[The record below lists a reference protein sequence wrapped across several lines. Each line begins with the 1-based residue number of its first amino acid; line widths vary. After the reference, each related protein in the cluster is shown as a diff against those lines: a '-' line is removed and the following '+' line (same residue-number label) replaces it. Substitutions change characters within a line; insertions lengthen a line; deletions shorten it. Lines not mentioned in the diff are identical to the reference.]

1 MDGYVKD
8 ILSIFRA
15 IDRFFGD
22 GPTAAIDGYCG
33 SYGGTMEQRY
43 SMVQD
48 DDGHTYIIN
57 AADRVEFETLLE
69 GDEDGLW
76 TRFHNR
82 FGGNMLNWHP
92 SGYTFTDPRTATG
105 EELYDST

>member
-1 MDGYVKD
+1 MDGYVND
-8 ILSIFRA
+8 TQNTFRSIK
-15 IDRFFGD
+15 
-22 GPTAAIDGYCG
+22 
-33 SYGGTMEQRY
+33 MERY

-57 AADRVEFETLLE
+57 AADRVEFEKLLE

-76 TRFHNR
+76 TRFHSK
-82 FGGNMLNWHP
+82 FGGNMLNWHS

-105 EELYDST
+105 EALDGS

>member
-1 MDGYVKD
+1 
-8 ILSIFRA
+8 
-15 IDRFFGD
+15 
-22 GPTAAIDGYCG
+22 
-33 SYGGTMEQRY
+33 MEQRY